1 MNIRLL
7 IILEIFPVGN
17 KTLKILQALTK
28 NMNEVQFTIG
38 FLDALIQQNEQGFY
52 FSFFGPFFILVALR
66 VMNSNAFFP
75 YIFTRLPLWRY
86 ANHRSLYDIQSYTQR
101 YFWL

>member
-28 NMNEVQFTIG
+28 NMNEVQFNIG
-38 FLDALIQQNEQGFY
+38 FLDALIQLNEQGFY
-52 FSFFGPFFILVALR
+52 FLALFSF
-66 VMNSNAFFP
+66 
-75 YIFTRLPLWRY
+75 
-86 ANHRSLYDIQSYTQR
+86 
-101 YFWL
+101 